1 MNHRARYIIILVTI
15 ASVVAMAG
23 GPKKYGKPL
32 LLKEKTRISDILAS
46 PEKFD
51 GHQVQI
57 AGLVVDVCKRR
68 GCWIKVAG
76 EQKNESL
83 LVKVEDGVIVFPQ
96 SAKGR
101 TALVE
106 GTVVVRKLTEEEML
120 ENARHEAEEQ
130 GNKFDATAVKG
141 PKTVVKIQGEGAII
155 K

>member
-1 MNHRARYIIILVTI
+1 MNHRVRYILVLVAI
-15 ASVVAMAG
+15 VSVAAMAG

-32 LLKEKTRISDILAS
+32 LLTEKTKISDILAS

-51 GHQVQI
+51 GHRVQI
-57 AGLVVDVCKRR
+57 AGSVVDVCKRR

-76 EQKNESL
+76 DRNNESL

-101 TALVE
+101 AALVE
-106 GTVVVRKLTEEEML
+106 GTVVVRRLTEEEML
-120 ENARHEAEEQ
+120 EDARHEAEEQ
-130 GNKFDATAVKG
+130 GRKFDATTVNG